1 MSAPAA
7 ERIDQPCP
15 ECGERIEADAR
26 YTVWCA
32 ACEWNVD
39 PVRAAER
46 EERPRLLER
55 RRRELA
61 RRHGERLLRE
71 VADGKPLRAHRDV
84 PALLAQAISVL
95 VHAVTVTLVVAGL
108 WCLVAGRGTGLVVL
122 GAAALLVAVALRPR
136 FGAPPDDVP
145 LLVREDAPELFALV
159 DEVARTVGTRG
170 VDLIAVDEEFNAS
183 VWAYGVRGRRLL
195 TIGLPLW
202 EVLTP
207 RERIALLGH
216 ELGHFANGDTRH
228 GRLVWTAEQSLD
240 TWSYFTAPTPNAVSW
255 QAMAINAS
263 TFLPWLLLQ
272 GVLLLL
278 DQLTLRAAQRGEYLA
293 DRACARAGGTKAA
306 IGLMDRLLLGE
317 SVMTT
322 LGRERNRGLMR
333 TSRAADTARRAEGL
347 WERLAEEIAS
357 VPDHEIER
365 LRRARTRQ
373 GHTVDSTHPP
383 THLRRRCLALGPAE
397 SPRIDVDAAR
407 AERIAAELAEP
418 RRTVAREVL
427 KPVG

>member
-108 WCLVAGRGTGLVVL
+108 WCLVAGWGTGLVVL

-136 FGAPPDDVP
+136 FGSPPEDVP
-145 LLVREDAPELFALV
+145 LLDRADAPELFALV
-159 DEVARTVGTRG
+159 DEVAEVVGTRG
-170 VDLIAVDEEFNAS
+170 VDLIAVDAEFNAS
-183 VWAYGVRGRRLL
+183 VYAYGVRGHRVL
-195 TIGLPLW
+195 TIGLPMW

-207 RERIALLGH
+207 QQRIALLGH
-216 ELGHFANGDTRH
+216 ELGHYANGDTRQN
-228 GRLVWTAEQSLD
+228 RLVWTATQSLD
-240 TWSYFTAPTPNAVSW
+240 TWSYFLAPTPHAVSW
-255 QAMAINAS
+255 QAMAINTS
-263 TFLPWLLLQ
+263 TFLPWLCLQ

-293 DRACARAGGTKAA
+293 DRASARAGGTEAA
-306 IGLMDRLLLGE
+306 ISGIDSHLVGD
-317 SVMTT
+317 SVLVV

-333 TSRAADTARRAEGL
+333 SSRAADAARRAEGL
-347 WERLAEEIAS
+347 WERLAAEIAS
-357 VPDHEIER
+357 VPGHEIER
-365 LRRARTRQ
+365 LRRAGARQ
-373 GHTVDSTHPP
+373 GHTVDATH
-383 THLRRRCLALGPAE
+383 
-397 SPRIDVDAAR
+397 
-407 AERIAAELAEP
+407 
-418 RRTVAREVL
+418 
-427 KPVG
+427 